1 MARRATLR
9 ASDADREQAA
19 ARLREASTE
28 GRLAADELEQRLGAA
43 LSARTYGEL
52 DSVLSD
58 LPVPAS
64 GRRRRSREHGW
75 VGPVVALTIA
85 VPVALAVAAAVVLAV
100 TGVMATWVLWV
111 AVGWWVFGR
120 RRRFYGAR
128 YVRSPRA
135 CGPWRASDR
144 RLHSS
149 SRGFWV

>member
-19 ARLREASTE
+19 ARLRQASTE

-64 GRRRRSREHGW
+64 DTRRSAGEHGW
-75 VGPVVALTIA
+75 VRPAVALTIA
-85 VPVALAVAAAVVLAV
+85 VPVALAVVAAVVLAA
-100 TGVMATWVLWV
+100 TGVIAMWVLWV
-111 AVGWWVFGR
+111 AVGWWFFGR
-120 RRRFYGAR
+120 RRRSYGAR
-128 YVRSPRA
+128 HVRSSRA
-135 CGPWRASDR
+135 CGPWRASDP
-144 RLHSS
+144 RLHS